1 MRIFTVIPARGGSK
15 SIPKKNIRLLNGK
28 PLLQYSVE
36 YSLKC
41 DLVEKTIVSTDSN
54 EIAEVAKSCG
64 AEVPFIRPPE
74 LARDNTPDYPVFKH
88 ALEYLEEEYSVNID
102 LITLLRPTSPLR
114 PPGLIERGVELFD
127 KHPDSTSIRSVTLTS
142 EHPYRQW
149 IQNGDYIKGLIE
161 NIHEP
166 YNLERQELP
175 VVYFQSGDIEI
186 IKRQTLIDGSISGNK
201 VSPLI
206 INHQEMYDIDYEH
219 DLRRA
224 EERLKKNK

>member
-15 SIPKKNIRLLNGK
+15 SIPKKNIQLLNRK

-41 DLVEKTIVSTDSN
+41 DLVEKTIVSTDSK
-54 EIAEVAKSCG
+54 EIAEVAKNCG
-64 AEVPFIRPPE
+64 AEVPFIRPSE
-74 LARDNTPDYPVFKH
+74 LARDDTPDYPVFRH
-88 ALEYLEEEYSVNID
+88 ALDYLEKEYNVNID
-102 LITLLRPTSPLR
+102 LIILLRPTSPLR
-114 PPGLIERGVELFD
+114 PPGLIERGIKLFD
-127 KHPDSTSIRSVTLTS
+127 KYPDSTSIRCVTFTS

-149 IQNGDYIKGLIE
+149 IKNGNYIKGLIE
-161 NIHEP
+161 NVHEP

-186 IKRQTLIDGSISGNK
+186 VKRQTLIDGSISGNK
-201 VSPLI
+201 VLPLI

-219 DLRRA
+219 DLKRA
-224 EERLKKNK
+224 EKSLQ